1 MLVTNKIKITNLIF
15 YSFSIL
21 FLFSCKKKNKEFST
35 ERKYEI
41 TYEMN
46 IKRNNEFILVLH
58 KQISQKI
65 LETNNDSI
73 LIQEYHQLT
82 SEYIDYL
89 TSIENILRE
98 NGNEIFF
105 DELKESDTG
114 ENFIEK
120 SVQYNKQI
128 KRLINEKN
136 FINRFDMI
144 LNTDDQI
151 ENNLAMRYLDYYFR
165 GYPKLQ
171 SISFISDRKRRV
183 LELELEFVNMSN

>member
-1 MLVTNKIKITNLIF
+1 MN
-15 YSFSIL
+15 SF
-21 FLFSCKKKNKEFST
+21 
-35 ERKYEI
+35 
-41 TYEMN
+41 
-46 IKRNNEFILVLH
+46 LVLH